1 MALAWH
7 STKGKS
13 RTPVANANQQ
23 VRQRMARSHAFQ
35 ENGDSTLRNPNALA
49 GYWPEPVFDVVA
61 VEGTAFGTLK

>member
-13 RTPVANANQQ
+13 RTPVANQQ
-23 VRQRMARSHAFQ
+23 VRQMMANSHAFQ
-35 ENGDSTLRNPNALA
+35 ENGDSALWNPNALA